1 MFDLGILNG
10 KVYVNGEFIKA
21 NVYIKNGKIYDIS
34 KSQLESKKYYDIS
47 GKYLLPGFI
56 DPHVHFHLDLGKYI
70 SADDF
75 RSGSISATYGGITSY
90 IDFLDPVRTAKE
102 LEEAFEKRINL
113 AKNSLIDYAFHATIA
128 NPIDSPEEIMI
139 KARQLG
145 LSSIKLFTT
154 YSSSNRRTYDGY
166 IAELLEKSRQFG
178 IVISVHAENDE
189 IIKKYEKS
197 EIRVKEHSK
206 CRPTITELSEVIKLA
221 EMAEYYNA
229 QLYIVHLT
237 SGKTLE
243 VLKEKFKRKLGKN
256 IVIESCP
263 HYFYFT
269 DNVYNTEK
277 GYLYTM
283 TPPLRSEK
291 EKQLLI
297 DNIDYINT
305 IGTDH
310 CPFNLNEKKKEII
323 NGMPM
328 GIGGVEFSFV
338 LMYSL
343 FGEKIIDKFT
353 KNVAGYYGLKNKGAI
368 LPSYDADLVVFDPE
382 EEWVIKEHHSNSDYI
397 PYKDFK
403 VKGKI
408 ISTISRGRFVLKE
421 GVLNKRVK
429 GSFIK
434 RGEIIW

>member
-10 KVYVNGEFIKA
+10 AVYISGKFLKA
-21 NVYIKNGKIYDIS
+21 NVYIKSGKICDIS
-34 KSQLESKKYYDIS
+34 RSRLEAKKYYDIS

-56 DPHVHFHLDLGKYI
+56 DPHVHFHLDLGNYI

-75 RSGSISATYGGITSY
+75 YSGSISAAYGGITSY
-90 IDFLDPVRTAKE
+90 IDFLDPVRTAEE
-102 LEEAFEKRINL
+102 LERAFEDRLNL
-113 AKNSLIDYAFHATIA
+113 AKSSLTDYAFHATIA
-128 NPIDSPEEIMI
+128 NPTDEPEKILK

-166 IAELLEKSRQFG
+166 IAELLEKSKHYG

-189 IIKKYEKS
+189 IIKKYENE
-197 EIRVKEHSK
+197 EIKVKDHSK
-206 CRPTITELSEVIKLA
+206 YRPTITELSEVIKLA

-237 SGKTLE
+237 SGKTLDE
-243 VLKEKFKRKLGKN
+243 LKKKFNHILGKN
-256 IVIESCP
+256 LVIESCP

-269 DNVYNTEK
+269 EDIYNTEK

-283 TPPLRSEK
+283 TPPLRSKKEK
-291 EKQLLI
+291 ELLI
-297 DNIDYINT
+297 ENINYINT

-310 CPFNLNEKKKEII
+310 CPFNVEEKKKDIV

-338 LMYSL
+338 LMYSM
-343 FGEKIIDKFT
+343 FGKKIIDKFT
-353 KNVAGYYGLKNKGAI
+353 KNVAKYYGLKNKGEI
-368 LPSYDADLVVFDPE
+368 LPTYDADLVVFDPE
-382 EEWVIKEHHSNSDYI
+382 KEWIIKEHHSKSDYI
-397 PYKDFK
+397 PYKDFR

-408 ISTISRGRFVLKE
+408 ISTISRGKFIVKD

-429 GSFIK
+429 GSYIK